1 MQGGDRHSRWLDDA
15 LTRVRGVEEE
25 ETTDTRLWD
34 APGHDG
40 VVTEADSDPDKAQLR
55 SDIGQY
61 VSLVHFPADAHTL
74 VSVAESKGAPDHV
87 VDELASLDEGERF
100 ADTTKL
106 WAALGLGSSK
116 RF

>member
-15 LTRVRGVEEE
+15 LTRVRSVEE
-25 ETTDTRLWD
+25 ETTDPRLWD

-40 VVTEADSDPDKAQLR
+40 VVTDADSDPDRAQLR

-61 VSLVHFPADAHTL
+61 VSLVHFPADARTL
-74 VSVAESKGAPDHV
+74 LTVAEAKDAPDHV
-87 VDELASLDEGERF
+87 LDELGSLDERARF
-100 ADTTKL
+100 SDPTEL
-106 WAALGLGSSK
+106 WAELGLGSNK

>member
-15 LTRVRGVEEE
+15 LVRVRSVEE
-25 ETTDTRLWD
+25 ETTDPRLWD

-40 VVTEADSDPDKAQLR
+40 VVTDADSDPDRAQLR

-61 VSLVHFPADAHTL
+61 VSLVHFPADARTL
-74 VSVAESKGAPDHV
+74 VSVAESKDAPDHV
-87 VDELASLDEGERF
+87 LEQLTSLDSGARF
-100 ADTTKL
+100 ADTTEL

>member
-15 LTRVRGVEEE
+15 LARVPGSEE
-25 ETTDTRLWD
+25 ETTDTKLWD

-40 VVTEADSDPDKAQLR
+40 VVTDADSDPDRAQLR

-61 VSLVHFPADAHTL
+61 VSLVHFPTDARTL
-74 VSVAESKGAPDHV
+74 VSVGENKDAPDHV
-87 VDELASLDEGERF
+87 LVALTALDEDARF
-100 ADTTKL
+100 ADITQL
-106 WAALGLGSSK
+106 WAALGLRSNK

>member
-15 LTRVRGVEEE
+15 LARVPGSEE
-25 ETTDTRLWD
+25 ETTDIRLWD

-40 VVTEADSDPDKAQLR
+40 VVTDADSDPDRAQLR

-61 VSLVHFPADAHTL
+61 VSLAHFPVDARTL
-74 VSVAESKGAPDHV
+74 VSVAENKDAPDHV
-87 VDELASLDEGERF
+87 LTELRSLDEGARF
-100 ADTTKL
+100 ADVTKF
-106 WAALGLGSSK
+106 WAALGLASSK